1 MDKIIYSSIKCSF
14 DINGFN
20 CNIAIL
26 LIENDIINYT
36 YKDIDELID
45 KQFIKNYNKLLR
57 NKKLSD
63 DEINKLDA
71 IVVLNDIIEHKERA
85 LLNRGMSISD
95 YYVLY
100 NAVNDLIDEYLINL
114 KASIREEYLSL
125 KKEYNESLNY
135 RNEIVE
141 TFDNEKKSIFL
152 LDDFSDIYL
161 ELKKI
166 IEKKFNFKE
175 LDKLCTTEKEKDAL
189 NIIKNQKDKIVEDI
203 IQKSLSKVSGEKL
216 YNYYNFYRGYV
227 GESYF
232 LDIIREKKDKYR
244 TSTDILNS
252 LFKVSPNIA
261 FSDIINNNYMELK
274 KIIEASGRESNSII
288 DDYEIL
294 LEKNMSKIINL
305 ISDGII
311 NSDEVLKTFDKF
323 IPEIE
328 DYSSHNYSYLNM
340 IGLEDLYDNPDAYG
354 YLGFPEYKIKKKK

>member
-1 MDKIIYSSIKCSF
+1 MDKKIYSIIKKCF

-20 CNIAIL
+20 CNIAII
-26 LIENDIINYT
+26 LIENDIFNYT
-36 YKDIDELID
+36 NKDIDELID

-57 NKKLSD
+57 NKTLSD
-63 DEINKLDA
+63 DELKKLDA
-71 IVVLNDIIEHKERA
+71 IAVLNDIIEHKKRT

-95 YYVLY
+95 YCVL
-100 NAVNDLIDEYLINL
+100 NKAVNDLIYEYLRNL
-114 KASIREEYLSL
+114 KASIREEYLRL
-125 KKEYNESLNY
+125 KKDYNESVKY

-141 TFDNEKKSIFL
+141 TFNNEKKSLFL

-166 IEKKFNFKE
+166 IEKKLNFKE
-175 LDKLCTTEKEKDAL
+175 LDRLCTTEKEKDAL

-203 IQKSLSKVSGEKL
+203 IKKSLYKVSGEKL

-244 TSTDILNS
+244 TSTDILNI

-261 FSDIINNNYMELK
+261 FSEIINKYYMELK
-274 KIIEASGRESNSII
+274 KIIETDGREINSTI
-288 DDYEIL
+288 DDCEIL
-294 LEKNMSKIINL
+294 SENNMSKIIDL

-311 NSDEVLKTFDKF
+311 NSDEVLKVFDKF

-328 DYSSHNYSYLNM
+328 DYSSHNYSYLKM

-354 YLGFPEYKIKKKK
+354 YLGSPEYKIKK